1 MSLVTRSTLGTAIR
15 RLQFIGLSGCV
26 LLTILASAIA
36 SFPFSK
42 SFGGLF
48 LTGAGG
54 LSFSLSASRS
64 SNSGYSNVCR
74 VAYWHMLRQA
84 AAAQVVRRKQPCAWI
99 EWISNFDLFR
109 LNYPKLHLSIF
120 SESVV
125 RNRNKINFHN
135 SLTFTMIVEQ
145 ICSLLWIA
153 AIRLLLKI
161 EYVYQMQA
169 LTLRYISVSP
179 C

>member
-1 MSLVTRSTLGTAIR
+1 MFAGSHIGICSGRLLLLKSSGGSNLARGLNGFRTSIFSDSTIRSCIY
-15 RLQFIGLSGCV
+15 
-26 LLTILASAIA
+26 
-36 SFPFSK
+36 PF
-42 SFGGLF
+42 
-48 LTGAGG
+48 
-54 LSFSLSASRS
+54 
-64 SNSGYSNVCR
+64 
-74 VAYWHMLRQA
+74 
-84 AAAQVVRRKQPCAWI
+84 
-99 EWISNFDLFR
+99 
-109 LNYPKLHLSIF
+109 F

>member
-1 MSLVTRSTLGTAIR
+1 MDFELR
-15 RLQFIGLSGCV
+15 
-26 LLTILASAIA
+26 
-36 SFPFSK
+36 SFP
-42 SFGGLF
+42 
-48 LTGAGG
+48 TQ
-54 LSFSLSASRS
+54 LSEAASIR
-64 SNSGYSNVCR
+64 
-74 VAYWHMLRQA
+74 
-84 AAAQVVRRKQPCAWI
+84 
-99 EWISNFDLFR
+99 F
-109 LNYPKLHLSIF
+109 F

-135 SLTFTMIVEQ
+135 SLTFAMIVEQ